1 LSTLRHQ
8 GPIITR
14 ILHLSQLIR
23 SPLVDRAG
31 EQLGRVEDV
40 IVRLEDEA
48 LPQVTG
54 IKARI
59 GGRGLFVPSDRIA
72 DLERGAIRLS
82 KDKLDLGR
90 FERRPGEILLREDVL
105 RHKLIDVEGARL
117 VTAHDIE
124 LDQID
129 GQWRVVGVLSDRRS
143 ALRSVLHRP
152 GDHREG
158 ESILAWA
165 RLEPFVAH
173 VPSSRLRIGS
183 RRLAKLHPAQI
194 ADLVE
199 AASHDEGE
207 EIIRAVGTDHELEAD
222 IFEELNEEHQVE
234 FVRDRS
240 DQEAA
245 TMIARMATD
254 DAADLI
260 AELPQERR
268 ANVLA
273 LLPAA
278 QQRKIRA
285 LLGYNPQTA
294 GGLMSPEFV
303 TVPASGAA
311 SDAVQAVRESNCP
324 DEALGL
330 LLLVDASGL
339 LVGAI
344 PPVALLRASPQVPLA
359 ELATGE
365 VQVVRPDAEL
375 PEIANLMSDFNL
387 TALPVIDDKAR
398 PIGLVTV
405 DDVLELVLPRDW
417 RLRHR
422 VSRD

>member
-1 LSTLRHQ
+1 MLT
-8 GPIITR
+8 

-40 IVRLEDEA
+40 IVRLEDEG
-48 LPQVTG
+48 LPVVTG

-59 GGRGLFVPSDRIA
+59 GGRELFVPADRIA
-72 DLERGAIRLS
+72 DLERGSIRLS

-90 FERRPGEILLREDVL
+90 FERRVGEILLGEDVL
-105 RHKLIDVEGARL
+105 RHKLIDVKDAQL

-124 LDQID
+124 LEQSE
-129 GQWRVVGVLSDRRS
+129 GHWRATGILSDRPSPLERL
-143 ALRSVLHRP
+143 LRRA
-152 GDHREG
+152 GDHHEG
-158 ESILAWA
+158 ETVVGWA
-165 RLEPFVAH
+165 QLEPFVSH

-207 EIIRAVGTDHELEAD
+207 EIIRAVSSDRDLEAD
-222 IFEELNEEHQVE
+222 IFEELDDEHQLE
-234 FVRDRS
+234 FVTERS
-240 DQEAA
+240 DQDAA
-245 TMIARMATD
+245 ALIARMASD

-278 QQRKIRA
+278 QQRQIKA
-285 LLGYNPQTA
+285 LLGYNPRTA

-303 TVPASGAA
+303 TVSVTGAA
-311 SDAVQAVRESNCP
+311 SDAIQAVRDSECP
-324 DEALGL
+324 DEALGIV
-330 LLLVDASGL
+330 LLVDPSGRL
-339 LVGAI
+339 AGAI
-344 PPVALLRASPQVPLA
+344 PALALVRASPQVPLS

-375 PEIANLMSDFNL
+375 PEIARLMSDFNL
-387 TALPVIDDKAR
+387 TALPVINEEGR
-398 PIGLVTV
+398 PVGLVTV

-422 VSRD
+422 ITRD